1 MTFIGGSLAFSPN
14 DSVAYQRFIDV
25 QVIQGVSYYTRRL
38 AFDTLHWS
46 KIADSRLPGGGDST
60 TFISNVIRANPSLY
74 NLDLDFH
81 LPFDANGNVYQ
92 PIWDR
97 WMASN
102 LENMFV
108 AEGSDPLE
116 GVNMWFATNPNA
128 HWNYYQMTQSW
139 MEFLRS
145 QGHELEEHR
154 YSSYNDD
161 PATNDEYLFD
171 ILREM
176 LIFHSNNFGK

>member
-1 MTFIGGSLAFSPN
+1 
-14 DSVAYQRFIDV
+14 
-25 QVIQGVSYYTRRL
+25 
-38 AFDTLHWS
+38 
-46 KIADSRLPGGGDST
+46 
-60 TFISNVIRANPSLY
+60 
-74 NLDLDFH
+74 
-81 LPFDANGNVYQ
+81 
-92 PIWDR
+92 
-97 WMASN
+97 
-102 LENMFV
+102 
-108 AEGSDPLE
+108 
-116 GVNMWFATNPNA
+116 MWFATNPNA